1 MACHALPSAPQESF
15 VRAHRSPSQTAQPRL
30 HRNRMFRMLARA
42 GLMMSAGWLA
52 ACTSV
57 SPPQGPTAQRPD
69 DGYPRAAAI
78 ADSDAVRVLDAAAL
92 SGADQSN
99 EVVVRGDLWARI
111 RNGFA
116 MPELDSPLVAEK
128 ERFYLS
134 RPDYLQR
141 MFSRGSRYLHHIVE
155 EIEKRGMPTELA
167 LLPFVESA
175 MNPTALSSAK
185 AAGLWQFIPS
195 TGRHYDL
202 KQNWW
207 VDNRRDVVHSTRAA
221 LDYLQAIHRLNDNDW
236 FLALASYNWGEGSV
250 RRAVKANQAAGKPT
264 GYVHLRMPTETRHY
278 VPKLLALKHLVQDA
292 ERLGLQLP
300 ALPDEPYFATIEKT
314 RPIDLKLAA
323 SFADMT
329 EAEFLALNPAHNR
342 PVISATRNNT
352 LKIPVDRLERFKSA
366 MAAHAAQKK
375 PFVSWQPYTMQAGDR
390 LATLAARGGL
400 SSAELLR
407 ANGIA
412 PNAQLLAG
420 TRLLVPSQRVGDE
433 RLVEAFDGPRLYQR
447 IDAGPL
453 LHTVRRGDTGSS
465 IARRYGLTLTELR
478 SMNRRVSPLRPGMRL
493 VVRRSQQQTVLVAED
508 GRRQVISRQATAA
521 RSARKPSIR
530 LVSHSVPAAG
540 RAVSSSSRSTAT
552 ASGKLSR
559 KSAVTSSRK
568 AGATST
574 RATARKSATRAA
586 TRVTTSRKAKPASRT
601 VKRATR
607 ATRTTA
613 TRKART
619 TTARQTQPSRRAER
633 KVAGAG

>member
-1 MACHALPSAPQESF
+1 
-15 VRAHRSPSQTAQPRL
+15 
-30 HRNRMFRMLARA
+30 MLTRA

-52 ACTSV
+52 ACASV
-57 SPPQGPTAQRPD
+57 STPQGPTAQRPD
-69 DGYPRAAAI
+69 DGYPRSAAI

-99 EVVVRGDLWARI
+99 EVVVSGDLWDRI

-221 LDYLQAIHRLNDNDW
+221 LDYLQTIYQLNDNDW

-250 RRAVKANQAAGKPT
+250 RRAVKANQAAGRPAD
-264 GYVHLRMPTETRHY
+264 YAHLRMPAETRHY
-278 VPKLLALKHLVQDA
+278 VPKLLALKHLVQNAD
-292 ERLGLQLP
+292 RLGLQLP

-323 SFADMT
+323 SFAGMT

-352 LKIPVDRLERFKSA
+352 LKIPVDRLERFKAA
-366 MAAHAAQKK
+366 MTAHAAQKK
-375 PFVSWQPYTMQAGDR
+375 PFVSWQPYTMQAGDQ

-412 PNAQLLAG
+412 ANAQLLAG
-420 TRLLVPSQRVGDE
+420 TRLLVPTQRADD

-453 LHTVRRGDTGSS
+453 VHTVRRGDTGSS
-465 IARRYGLTLTELR
+465 IARRYGLSLTELR
-478 SMNRRVSPLRPGMRL
+478 SMNRRISPLRPGMRL
-493 VVRRSQQQTVLVAED
+493 VVRRSQHQTVLVAED
-508 GRRQVISRQATAA
+508 GRRQVISRATASPRA
-521 RSARKPSIR
+521 TSQSASIR
-530 LVSHSVPAAG
+530 LVSHHPA
-540 RAVSSSSRSTAT
+540 RSTDRSSQVRVGTGSRQSLRSSRSTV
-552 ASGKLSR
+552 ASQSQSPSR
-559 KSAVTSSRK
+559 KSAAVARTARATSSTERPATSRKASSTRKTVASSTSRKARNTATGLASSRKSRSASTASTRATSSRK
-568 AGATST
+568 AAGI
-574 RATARKSATRAA
+574 
-586 TRVTTSRKAKPASRT
+586 
-601 VKRATR
+601 KR
-607 ATRTTA
+607 
-613 TRKART
+613 
-619 TTARQTQPSRRAER
+619 TQPSRRADR
-633 KVAGAG
+633 KVADAG